1 MSSTPR
7 ELALTHASIWWLH
20 DAADYDGVEQAGLE
34 LVSDLFPELEEARC
48 RDCAEAIRRCYI
60 AYDASQACV
69 REWRLADHPRELA
82 LLREAHRD
90 AREAWR
96 PGVAGMEEGY
106 FAFFAHSMWL
116 HTPGWRRPFQK
127 LWRNPARLAGIWR
140 YHRASF
146 PRDKQ
151 HLVYGAV
158 RCLFW
163 AGLQGH
169 DYKSRKAAEA
179 WLEQYWTL
187 LQGNGIRHLF
197 F

>member
-1 MSSTPR
+1 
-7 ELALTHASIWWLH
+7 
-20 DAADYDGVEQAGLE
+20 
-34 LVSDLFPELEEARC
+34 
-48 RDCAEAIRRCYI
+48 
-60 AYDASQACV
+60 QACV

-82 LLREAHRD
+82 HLREAHRD
-90 AREAWR
+90 ARAAWCPDR
-96 PGVAGMEEGY
+96 PRLEEGY

-146 PRDKQ
+146 PRPHQ
-151 HLVYGAV
+151 RLVIPAV

-163 AGLQGH
+163 AGLSGH
-169 DYKSRKAAEA
+169 DYKSRREAERS
-179 WLEQYWTL
+179 LQEYWTL
-187 LQGNGIRHLF
+187 LQGNGVRHLF